1 SDAKKSQIPILA
13 LTATSLEE
21 IKEELG
27 KIGFDDYVPKPFTPD
42 LLYEKIS
49 KFERK
54 RKPASD

>member
-1 SDAKKSQIPILA
+1 